1 MASKRT
7 PAANVALGG
16 VMAALAM
23 VVMSMGTLIPV
34 ATYVCPMLCAVLL
47 QMVLKT
53 CGQRIAWA
61 WYGAVAILSLLL
73 APDKEAAAVFA
84 FLGYYPIVKPKLDRL
99 KGTRL
104 WKTLLFNVSTLV
116 MYWLLMHI
124 FGLDQIASDFEE
136 MGAVMT
142 VIMLILG
149 NVTFFLLDR
158 LLGMGPKR
166 KYTPGRTQ
174 SPPQCTFLEAIMES
188 VWYLYILRCRDDTLY
203 TGITTDVEKRLEA
216 HRCGK
221 GAKYTRGRTPL
232 ELVYRETCGTHSDA
246 LKRELAVKRMTRA
259 EKQALIRTFSQS
271 AGAANDA

>member
-23 VVMSMGTLIPV
+23 VIMSMGTLIPV

-99 KGTRL
+99 KGKWL
-104 WKTLLFNVSTLV
+104 WKILLFNVSTLV

-166 KYTPGRTQ
+166 K
-174 SPPQCTFLEAIMES
+174 
-188 VWYLYILRCRDDTLY
+188 
-203 TGITTDVEKRLEA
+203 
-216 HRCGK
+216 
-221 GAKYTRGRTPL
+221 
-232 ELVYRETCGTHSDA
+232 
-246 LKRELAVKRMTRA
+246 
-259 EKQALIRTFSQS
+259 
-271 AGAANDA
+271 